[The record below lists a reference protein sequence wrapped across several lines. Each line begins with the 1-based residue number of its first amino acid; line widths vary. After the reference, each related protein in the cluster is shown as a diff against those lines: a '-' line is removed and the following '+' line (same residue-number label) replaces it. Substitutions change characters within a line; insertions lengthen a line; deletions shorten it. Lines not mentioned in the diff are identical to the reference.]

1 MVQFFLSSHGHLAS
15 GLKSSIGVLLGGC
28 DRLTVF
34 DAYVD
39 EGSLEDALNSFYREV
54 GRDDQVILLSD
65 MYGGSV
71 NSIMYTFLNRPN
83 TTLIAGVNLAL
94 VIGLV
99 IQDRELTR
107 EEIEDV
113 VRQSREAI
121 QIVGAGQREQ
131 SEGMRI
137 ILTDMVLK

>member
-1 MVQFFLSSHGHLAS
+1 M
-15 GLKSSIGVLLGGC
+15 
-28 DRLTVF
+28 
-34 DAYVD
+34 
-39 EGSLEDALNSFYREV
+39 

-121 QIVGAGQREQ
+121 QIVELDNAEQ
-131 SEGMRI
+131 SEGDED
-137 ILTDMVLK
+137 LF

>member
-1 MVQFFLSSHGHLAS
+1 MVKYFLSSHGHLAS
-15 GLKSSIGVLLGGC
+15 GLKSSIDVLLGGC

-39 EGSLEDALNSFYREV
+39 ERSLEEVLNAFYREV
-54 GRDDQVILLSD
+54 GPDDQVILMSD

-71 NSIMYTFLNRPN
+71 NSIMYTFLDRPQ

-99 IQDRELTR
+99 INDREMSR

-113 VRQSREAI
+113 VRQSREALRVVELD
-121 QIVGAGQREQ
+121 QNAQ
-131 SEGMRI
+131 SAEDEE
-137 ILTDMVLK
+137 LF

>member
-1 MVQFFLSSHGHLAS
+1 MCFWAAA
-15 GLKSSIGVLLGGC
+15 
-28 DRLTVF
+28 T
-34 DAYVD
+34 AYVD

-121 QIVGAGQREQ
+121 QIVELDNAEQ
-131 SEGMRI
+131 SEGDED
-137 ILTDMVLK
+137 LF

>member
-121 QIVGAGQREQ
+121 QIVELDNAEQ
-131 SEGMRI
+131 SEGDEDLFCR
-137 ILTDMVLK
+137 TWF

>member
-1 MVQFFLSSHGHLAS
+1 
-15 GLKSSIGVLLGGC
+15 
-28 DRLTVF
+28 
-34 DAYVD
+34 
-39 EGSLEDALNSFYREV
+39 
-54 GRDDQVILLSD
+54 
-65 MYGGSV
+65 
-71 NSIMYTFLNRPN
+71 MYTFLNRPN

-121 QIVGAGQREQ
+121 QIVELDNAEQ
-131 SEGMRI
+131 SEGDED
-137 ILTDMVLK
+137 LF

>member
-121 QIVGAGQREQ
+121 QSVELDNAEQ
-131 SEGMRI
+131 SEGDEDLFCR
-137 ILTDMVLK
+137 TWF

>member
-15 GLKSSIGVLLGGC
+15 GLKSSVGVLLGGC

-39 EGSLEDALNSFYREV
+39 ERSLEDALNAFYQ
-54 GRDDQVILLSD
+54 QVILLSD

-121 QIVGAGQREQ
+121 QIVELDNAQQ
-131 SEGMRI
+131 SEGDED
-137 ILTDMVLK
+137 LF

>member
-1 MVQFFLSSHGHLAS
+1 MVKFFLSSHGHLAS
-15 GLKSSIGVLLGGC
+15 GIKSSINILLGNS

-39 EGSLEDALNSFYREV
+39 EKSLEEELNTFYQGV
-54 GRDDQVILLSD
+54 GPEDQVILMSD

-121 QIVGAGQREQ
+121 QIVELDNAEQ
-131 SEGMRI
+131 SEGDED
-137 ILTDMVLK
+137 LF

>member
-15 GLKSSIGVLLGGC
+15 
-28 DRLTVF
+28 RLTVF

-121 QIVGAGQREQ
+121 QIVELDNAEQ
-131 SEGMRI
+131 SEGDED
-137 ILTDMVLK
+137 LF

>member
-121 QIVGAGQREQ
+121 QIVELDNAEQ
-131 SEGMRI
+131 SEGDEDLFRRAWF
-137 ILTDMVLK
+137 